1 MNTERIL
8 KSLYQIWAKEH
19 GYTNAVI
26 EVAKK

>member
-8 KSLYQIWAKEH
+8 KNLYQIWAKEH
-19 GYTNAVI
+19 GYTNVVI